1 MLATRWPYPVS
12 LNRRLGQEEIVLHA
26 GGGDEEEE
34 EIDEAP
40 GHHQQQAEQHEDRE
54 PSVSLTC
61 WYATN

>member
-34 EIDEAP
+34 SDEAP
-40 GHHQQQAEQHEDRE
+40 GHQQQQAEPQEDRE
-54 PSVSLTC
+54 PSVSLT
-61 WYATN
+61 WHATN